1 LEIQINFFK
10 REPRLL
16 GSFLYRYYNPSM
28 NISKALKLK
37 NKLVSKINQEYNKFS
52 TYNSFNIEVEPAYDA
67 LEAFENWKKL
77 TDELIELKTKIHQAN
92 LPVYDKIFRMAE
104 LKSMVSGFKRL
115 NCSMGKS
122 TGYNGVS
129 VEFAC
134 KISIPQRDQIV
145 SFWEEEIEKL
155 QEELEQHNAL
165 TKI

>member
-1 LEIQINFFK
+1 
-10 REPRLL
+10 
-16 GSFLYRYYNPSM
+16 M

-52 TYNSFNIEVEPAYDA
+52 TYNSYNVEVEPAYDA

-104 LKSMVSGFKRL
+104 LKNMVSSVRRL
-115 NCSMGKS
+115 NCNMGKVTS
-122 TGYNGVS
+122 YNGVS
-129 VEFAC
+129 TEFTC
-134 KISIPQRDQIV
+134 KITIPQRDQLV
-145 SFWEEEIEKL
+145 AQWEEEIEKI